1 MDDKTNKN
9 SDTGAIQYPKTL
21 LSKLD
26 NFWYHYKWHTIVSLF
41 LIIAITI
48 CSLQMCT
55 KAKYDVNILY
65 SGSHEIKRTS
75 TDGDINEYNKFI
87 SSLARVTDDY
97 DGDGN
102 VSLSLKDLFMLS
114 DQEMEEIQKAD
125 SSIEINRSLLMENKS
140 ILSETLIYSDYYV
153 CLLSK
158 SVYDEYKTVDDIEMF
173 SPLSAYVHDTTSVKF
188 YTDTAIYLS
197 STGFYSLPGISNLPD
212 DTLICLRSVSAI
224 ANHFNEKDAAE
235 ARRRSIDV
243 VENIINY
250 TQN

>member
-1 MDDKTNKN
+1 MDNKTNAN
-9 SDTGAIQYPKTL
+9 SDTGTPQGSSTL

-26 NFWYHYKWHTIVSLF
+26 NFWYHYKWHTIVALF
-41 LIIAITI
+41 LIFTITI

-55 KAKYDVNILY
+55 KTKYDVHILY

-75 TDGDINEYNKFI
+75 TDGDIAEYATFL
-87 SSLARVTDDY
+87 SSFKRVANDY
-97 DGDGN
+97 DNDGN

-114 DQEMEEIQKAD
+114 DKEIEEIQKSD
-125 SSIEINRSLLMENKS
+125 SSIEINRSLLIENKD

-153 CLLSK
+153 CLFSK
-158 SVYDEYKTVDDIEMF
+158 SVYDEYKTIDGIEMF
-173 SPLSAYVHDTTSVKF
+173 SPLSSYVHDGTSVEF

-197 STGFYSLPGISNLPD
+197 STGFYSLPGVCNLPN
-212 DTLICLRSVSAI
+212 DTLICLRNVSAV
-224 ANHFNEKDAAE
+224 ANHFSEKDATE

-250 TQN
+250 PGN